1 MNFDEKKE
9 NIQPL
14 RCGRNVDQLE
24 YAFVSAEQWEEER
37 KVHEKEIDSYDGDDP
52 LLPWY
57 EYFYWMEQT
66 NVSNFKP
73 MIQEQALRRCVQLFE
88 NDQRYMQDHRFIKLC
103 IKYID
108 AQPSPVELYNELYN
122 RGVGTL
128 CAELYIAWA
137 YYYDAV
143 DNFAKTEDVFQKGLR
158 AGAESKAD
166 LEQAHKMF
174 GFSMSQRMLYK
185 DECSKLK
192 FQSSLDERRNALT
205 SLRTSRKKHV
215 GSVRTGLAVK
225 SYQPG
230 IVQQENVA
238 KNADRASNATSNAIV
253 FTDDPG
259 SAEPGSSIVRPF
271 SSVHNEPE
279 NIIDAARVA
288 KVKTTA
294 HKKAGL
300 FSTHQ
305 APSFDIPV
313 DTEEFVPIPV
323 LVDNSTKG
331 VSLSA
336 QFCRRNKP
344 QTPFE
349 VGICVGDPKER
360 AIPMYDKIR
369 LYCRAKELKGTAGG
383 RTEYSPEEL
392 RAYGY
397 FVRRGIENRFTQEHA
412 RVWGRGYDVGIRL
425 HPLHVSRSR
434 TIESDK
440 IAFENPKLD
449 SCDGNIH
456 TKIRNIYSNP
466 TEEQSLEELLV
477 ERWLKGKI
485 KKCID
490 RRYQDDIDPVD
501 MDETHVESKRISMG
515 PARFSMAP
523 TALHNDGN
531 IQPQMRPR
539 KSMFPIHATGLVAA
553 SIQEETE
560 AELQNRSA
568 KANDVNTIEQSLR
581 GLNVPS
587 RKRLSNE
594 VLQQEVSKK
603 EDSTPTPLK
612 HAIANDLAMKHRDE
626 DSDTESAPVP
636 VASKKVEIFVDDS
649 DENDERDE
657 KLPNF
662 KPPNPQTND
671 FVPLQQQQ
679 SYYPNDTCSTQM
691 FNLFVKNISTPVAS
705 HRKQSPEMPITSTA
719 SSSAKRIVV
728 FTDDEENGADN
739 DQEKGP
745 EPDRIGRDIRQQHSN
760 AGILAAPVPIPGAII
775 NDENAVPLMDNVTP
789 PSASSGCNSTQSH
802 KQLSTIMERTETSTV
817 SSTTTKSP
825 ADTQANSPEAAYD
838 THIPSVSSTKLAFCE
853 AAEPARKSVFT
864 LPGDDGKGFCIHI
877 DSTETMANI
886 PLKRMPIP
894 DAPAVQSDDKENV
907 LVTRAAGSPA
917 RLPFVIPSVFQ
928 LSEDPTVSA
937 FGFMGPGTNR
947 NVSHLVQRELEAN
960 SIASFRMATERTN
973 TVPIHLVKPQFTIPE
988 LDSIVPSGSSMK
1000 NTSTSNNAS
1009 TMLTNTSS
1017 SPSTVVNVEQNTVE
1031 AKKKNNSLLDLLDT
1045 TFSPKVTPNSGKPN
1059 GGKRE
1064 SEAAPKE
1071 VERRKECSFDVDD
1084 FIKSPQPKSM
1094 TELPL
1099 VEDRLIPLAPIA
1111 PLSNCN
1117 DLSLLSMPPIKMEK
1131 SLNIDASLALP
1142 CFHISKPAQP
1152 ANTIGTVGRIDLD
1165 DFPSPVPPPGA
1176 SNERTSFD
1184 DINTVAFSLNIN
1196 NAVNSTIIQDGFKTP
1211 GKQTRQ
1217 VNQQLDN
1224 SNLQIVDVKGG
1235 VAKTD
1240 GFLMPPLPTAMKQS
1254 AQQVSNVPQAH
1265 SNRLSPVDDGGD
1277 GDISIYIL
1285 RPAITQDE
1293 ERWDDEDEPV
1303 EGQPNNVYQHK
1314 PIDMDATVQQI
1325 NAHVLVDDIDPF
1337 EKQLLEAFLDSV
1349 DFMAYV
1355 AELPSCLMVNKVQPL
1370 KKDALVKMKQ
1380 DDVAFLVQQKI
1391 GKGTFGTIFSA
1402 TNTTTGKKVAL
1413 KQERPANL
1421 WEYYICLELRSRI
1434 ESPDILPGF
1443 MSIDYAII
1451 GNNASIFVSTY
1462 SQYGNILD
1470 VCNLVNN
1477 VTNRN
1482 VDEFIAMIVTT
1493 QMLSIVDHLH
1503 SCQII
1508 HADIKPDNF
1517 LFMGPIALGSKIPC
1531 IQLID
1536 FGVSIDMKR
1545 FPDDVRFKKVITTE
1559 NFTCIEMLEDRPW
1572 TYQPDLYGVAGTSH
1586 VMLFGKYMQVQK
1598 NIANWG
1604 IKTMMPRYFKKVVWE
1619 NYFTTLLNIRDCDHL
1634 PNLQKLRTSF
1644 LEEITL
1650 HEKYIQTKV
1659 SEFNHVLTAC
1669 K

>member
-1 MNFDEKKE
+1 MDFDEKKE

-14 RCGRNVDQLE
+14 RSGRNVEQLE

-37 KVHEKEIDSYDGDDP
+37 KAHEKEIDCYDGDDP

-73 MIQEQALRRCVQLFE
+73 MIQEQTLRRCVQLFE
-88 NDQRYMQDHRFIKLC
+88 NDPRYMQDHRFIKLC

-230 IVQQENVA
+230 IVQQENVSR
-238 KNADRASNATSNAIV
+238 NAVHTSNAPSHAIV

-259 SAEPGSSIVRPF
+259 AAEQGSSIVRPF

-288 KVKTTA
+288 KMKTTA

-300 FSTHQ
+300 FGTHQ
-305 APSFDIPV
+305 SPSFDIPV
-313 DTEEFVPIPV
+313 DKEEFVPIPV
-323 LVDNSTKG
+323 LVDNSSKG

-369 LYCRAKELKGTAGG
+369 LYCRAKEHKGTAGG
-383 RTEYSPEEL
+383 KTEYSPEEL

-397 FVRRGIENRFTQEHA
+397 FVRRGIENPFTQDQA
-412 RVWGRGYDVGIRL
+412 RVWSRGYDVGIRL
-425 HPLHVSRSR
+425 HPLHVSSSR

-440 IAFENPKLD
+440 IAFQNPKLD
-449 SCDGNIH
+449 SCDRNIQ
-456 TKIRNIYSNP
+456 TKITNIYSNP

-523 TALHNDGN
+523 TALLNDGN
-531 IQPQMRPR
+531 IQPQIRPR
-539 KSMFPIHATGLVAA
+539 KSMFPLHPTGLVAA

-560 AELQNRSA
+560 AELQNRSTKGNEA
-568 KANDVNTIEQSLR
+568 NTIQHSLR
-581 GLNVPS
+581 ALTVQS
-587 RKRLSNE
+587 KKRPSNE

-603 EDSTPTPLK
+603 EDSTPTPQK
-612 HAIANDLAMKHRDE
+612 HPIANDPAPQDRDE
-626 DSDTESAPVP
+626 GNSDTESASPLP
-636 VASKKVEIFVDDS
+636 VATKIVEIFVDDS
-649 DENDERDE
+649 DENEEQDE

-662 KPPNPQTND
+662 KPPNPLTND

-691 FNLFVKNISTPVAS
+691 FNLFVKNISTPVAPD
-705 HRKQSPEMPITSTA
+705 RKLTPEMPITSTA
-719 SSSAKRIVV
+719 GSSAKRIVV
-728 FTDDEENGADN
+728 FTDDEENGAGN

-745 EPDRIGRDIRQQHSN
+745 EPDRANQKHANIGN
-760 AGILAAPVPIPGAII
+760 LAAPMSIPGAVI
-775 NDENAVPLMDNVTP
+775 NDENAVPLMDNITP

-817 SSTTTKSP
+817 SSTTTGGVIKSP
-825 ADTQANSPEAAYD
+825 TDTLANSPEAGYE
-838 THIPSVSSTKLAFCE
+838 THLPSVSSTKLAFCE
-853 AAEPARKSVFT
+853 PTEPARKSVFT

-894 DAPAVQSDDKENV
+894 DAPATQSDDKENV
-907 LVTRAAGSPA
+907 LVTRAAGPPA
-917 RLPFVIPSVFQ
+917 ALPIVVPSVFQ
-928 LSEDPTVSA
+928 LSEDPTVSG
-937 FGFMGPGTNR
+937 FGFIGPGANR
-947 NVSHLVQRELEAN
+947 NVSHLFQRELEAN

-973 TVPIHLVKPQFTIPE
+973 TIPIQLVKPQYMIPE
-988 LDSIVPSGSSMK
+988 INTIAPSGSSMK
-1000 NTSTSNNAS
+1000 STSSSNNAS
-1009 TMLTNTSS
+1009 TMLTNTSL
-1017 SPSTVVNVEQNTVE
+1017 SPSTIVNVEQNTVE

-1045 TFSPKVTPNSGKPN
+1045 TFSPKVSPNGGKPN
-1059 GGKRE
+1059 GSKRE
-1064 SEAAPKE
+1064 TEATPKE
-1071 VERRKECSFDVDD
+1071 VEGRKECSFDVDD

-1094 TELPL
+1094 TELPM
-1099 VEDRLIPLAPIA
+1099 APIA

-1117 DLSLLSMPPIKMEK
+1117 DLSFLAMPPIKMEK

-1142 CFHISKPAQP
+1142 SFHISKPQQP
-1152 ANTIGTVGRIDLD
+1152 ANAIGKVGRIDLD
-1165 DFPSPVPPPGA
+1165 DFPSPVPVPGT
-1176 SNERTSFD
+1176 SNVRTSFD

-1196 NAVNSTIIQDGFKTP
+1196 SAVNSTILQDGIKTP
-1211 GKQTRQ
+1211 GKQTRK
-1217 VNQQLDN
+1217 VNQHPDH
-1224 SNLQIVDVKGG
+1224 SNLQIVDVQGG
-1235 VAKTD
+1235 VAKTNS
-1240 GFLMPPLPTAMKQS
+1240 FLMPSLPAAMKQS
-1254 AQQVSNVPQAH
+1254 TQRVSNVPQTH
-1265 SNRLSPVDDGGD
+1265 SSRLSPVDGEGD
-1277 GDISIYIL
+1277 GDISIYIP
-1285 RPAITQDE
+1285 RPAISQDA
-1293 ERWDDEDEPV
+1293 ERWDEDDEPV
-1303 EGQPNNVYQHK
+1303 EGQLNNVYQYK
-1314 PIDMDATVQQI
+1314 PVDMDATMQQI
-1325 NAHVLVDDIDPF
+1325 NAHVFVDDIDPF
-1337 EKQLLEAFLDSV
+1337 EKQLLDAFLDSV
-1349 DFMAYV
+1349 DFTAYI
-1355 AELPSCLMVNKVQPL
+1355 AELPSCQMVNKVQPL
-1370 KKDALVKMKQ
+1370 RKDAHVVVKKD
-1380 DDVAFLVQQKI
+1380 DVTFQVQQKI
-1391 GKGTFGTIFSA
+1391 GKGSFGTIFSA
-1402 TNTTTGKKVAL
+1402 TNTSTGKKVAL

-1462 SQYGNILD
+1462 SRYGNILD
-1470 VCNLVNN
+1470 VCNLVNS

-1482 VDEFIAMIVTT
+1482 IDEFIAMIITT

-1517 LFMGPIALGSKIPC
+1517 LFMEPIALGSKTPC

-1559 NFTCIEMLEDRPW
+1559 NFTCIEMMEDRPW
-1572 TYQPDLYGVAGTSH
+1572 TYQPDLFGVAATSH

-1604 IKTMMPRYFKKVVWE
+1604 IKTLMPRYFKKVVWE

-1634 PNLQKLRTSF
+1634 PNLQKLRASF

-1650 HEKYIQTKV
+1650 HEKYIQTKI
-1659 SEFNHVLTAC
+1659 SEFNHVLTAS